1 MKLLTNARKTGPTA
15 APPRSRESVSSLAAA
30 RARGPFAL
38 LIQPGDGAAALIKA
52 INGAKRSVEIA
63 IFRFDQREVEK
74 ALAHAVAR
82 GVAVQALI
90 AHTNRAGEENLRRL
104 ELRLLAAGITVART
118 ADDLVRYHG
127 KFMIVDRRE
136 LFVLGFNLTYLDI
149 ERSRSFGI
157 ITRSR
162 GLVAEAARVFEAD
175 SKRNPYEPGRDALV
189 VSPANARQRLSAF
202 IEGARKELLIY
213 DPKISDVPM
222 IRLLEARAK
231 AGVRIRIIG
240 KLTRAVRP
248 LDVRKMPQWR
258 LHTRTMIR
266 DGQLAFIGSQSLRA
280 IELDMRRE
288 VGVIFRDAKVVAQML
303 KVFRADWRATE
314 QIKKESAGEPAPAEK
329 LAKRVAKAVARDLP
343 PVAPVVDTVIREL
356 NGRNGDLSFDAEA
369 VEESVKD
376 AVKQAVREAVKDVVE
391 EAAEQADGGKP

>member
-1 MKLLTNARKTGPTA
+1 MTMQPLTNSRKTTA
-15 APPRSRESVSSLAAA
+15 AVTRTRSQ
-30 RARGPFAL
+30 FAL

-52 INGAKRSVEIA
+52 INGARRSVEIA

-74 ALAHAVAR
+74 ALSHAVAR
-82 GVAVQALI
+82 GVSVQALI

-104 ELRLLAAGITVART
+104 ELRLLAAGVTVART

-127 KFMIVDRRE
+127 KFMIVDRRQ
-136 LFVLGFNLTYLDI
+136 LFVLGFNLTYLDM
-149 ERSRSFGI
+149 ERSRSFGL
-157 ITRSR
+157 ITTSR

-175 SKRNPYEPGRDALV
+175 SKRNPYEPGLDTLV

-240 KLTRAVRP
+240 KLTRGRVP
-248 LDVRKMPQWR
+248 LEVRKMPQWR

-266 DGQLAFIGSQSLRA
+266 DGQMAFIGSQSLRA

-288 VGVIFRDAKVVAQML
+288 VGVVFRDAKIVAQML
-303 KVFRADWRATE
+303 KVFNADWRTTE
-314 QIKKESAGEPAPAEK
+314 QINEQSAGEPAPAEK
-329 LAKRVAKAVARDLP
+329 LAKRVAKAVAKDLP
-343 PVAPVVDTVIREL
+343 PVAPVVDTIVREL
-356 NGRNGDLSFDAEA
+356 NGHNGDLSLDAEA
-369 VEESVKD
+369 VEETVKD

-391 EAAEQADGGKP
+391 EAAEQVDGGKP

>member
-1 MKLLTNARKTGPTA
+1 MKLLTKARKTGPAA
-15 APPRSRESVSSLAAA
+15 APPRSRESLSSSV

-38 LIQPGDGAAALIKA
+38 LIQPGDGATPLLKG
-52 INGAKRSVEIA
+52 INSARHRVEIA
-63 IFRFDQREVEK
+63 IFRFDQREVER
-74 ALAHAVAR
+74 ALANAVSR
-82 GVAVQALI
+82 GVSVQALI

-136 LFVLGFNLTYLDI
+136 LFVLGFNLTYLDM

-162 GLVAEAARVFEAD
+162 GLVAEAVRVFEAD
-175 SKRNPYEPGRDALV
+175 SKRNPYEPGRDMLV

-202 IEGARKELLIY
+202 IEAARKELLIY

-231 AGVRIRIIG
+231 AGVQIRIIG
-240 KLTRAVRP
+240 KLTRAVIP
-248 LDVRKMPQWR
+248 LEVRKMPQWR

-266 DGQLAFIGSQSLRA
+266 D
-280 IELDMRRE
+280 
-288 VGVIFRDAKVVAQML
+288 
-303 KVFRADWRATE
+303 
-314 QIKKESAGEPAPAEK
+314 
-329 LAKRVAKAVARDLP
+329 
-343 PVAPVVDTVIREL
+343 
-356 NGRNGDLSFDAEA
+356 
-369 VEESVKD
+369 
-376 AVKQAVREAVKDVVE
+376 
-391 EAAEQADGGKP
+391 